1 MKYDDY
7 QLIDDISNNDF
18 EIFEKLLKLV
28 DQAGSFSRFN
38 FRYDQFN
45 KFYRSHKDSIRKV
58 VDNPKFE
65 MHQFDTFEELEK
77 TYYYYQNIV
86 NLNSKKKEITDLV
99 IQKLVKKNPNLA
111 SIIRKYLKNTRG
123 QSISS
128 LDHFI
133 WLVETVNR
141 QDFKKYVGDL
151 GKYNTFQEVIT
162 VINKIPIEKLKSKI
176 SGRLRVQYREEF
188 IKEYFTEIKVRL
200 FDTVNYNLYDRY
212 DNSTSTYV
220 EKQWEKYLEIF
231 DKKIRPA
238 LKAQAK
244 YDSIDDIFYSII
256 DYKSEVG
263 FNEIKQNVKKT
274 RGAWI
279 YHENKR
285 YLIVRL
291 RSFSASKKLSPA
303 NWCVS
308 NSFYWYT
315 DSGLKFYLIFDKLAN
330 RSEDR
335 ITGYSVYFHKNHFTA
350 LNQLNSNRSWEMKE
364 MFENQNIKRPK
375 IYLLEIPFVLIR
387 RLASIFLYFISFRKI

>member
-1 MKYDDY
+1 MKYEDY

-18 EIFEKLLKLV
+18 EIFEKLLSLV
-28 DQAGSFSRFN
+28 EEAGTFSRFK

-45 KFYRSHKDSIRKV
+45 KFYRSHKDSIKMV

-65 MHQFDTFEELEK
+65 MHQFDSFEEIEK

-86 NLNSKKKEITDLV
+86 NLKSKKKEITDLV
-99 IQKLVKKNPNLA
+99 IKKLVKNNPNLA

-123 QSISS
+123 QSING
-128 LDHFI
+128 LNQFI

-151 GKYNTFQEVIT
+151 GKYNNFQEVIN
-162 VINKIPIEKLKSKI
+162 IIHRIPEEKLKSKI
-176 SGRLRVQYREEF
+176 ASRLRVQYREEF
-188 IKEYFTEIKVRL
+188 LKEYFSEIKNRL
-200 FDTVNYNLYDRY
+200 FGNINYNLYEKY
-212 DNSTSTYV
+212 ENSTSTYV
-220 EKQWEKYLEIF
+220 EMQWQQYLEIF

-238 LKAQAK
+238 LKSQAK

-256 DYKSEVG
+256 DYKSDVS
-263 FNEIKQNVKKT
+263 FDEIKHNVKKT

-291 RSFSASKKLSPA
+291 RSFSASKKLSPK
-303 NWCVS
+303 NWCIK

-315 DSGLKFYLIFDKLAN
+315 DSGLKFYLIFDKLAD

-335 ITGYSVYFHKNHFTA
+335 ITGYSVYFHKNHFMA
-350 LNQLNSNRSWEMKE
+350 LNQVNSNRTWEMKR
-364 MFENQNIKRPK
+364 MFRDQNIKRPK

-387 RLASIFLYFISFRKI
+387 RLASIFLYFASFRKI